1 MYMGSDGYQ
10 EPDEQS
16 PAYKDGLNSP
26 FNVDALRSMLA
37 ANDFGATLEEPFM
50 SREECEQKSREI
62 SAADVIFAHGM
73 GIDLTQ

>member
-1 MYMGSDGYQ
+1 MYMGSDTY
-10 EPDEQS
+10 D
-16 PAYKDGLNSP
+16 DP
-26 FNVDALRSMLA
+26 FNVDELRRMLA
-37 ANDFGATLEEPFM
+37 ARDYSAVGEPDKPFM